1 MKNLFLLFL
10 IFNLFSCTSGL
21 KSKKGDEYDKTSV
34 NQFGKND
41 FDRMADLEFRE
52 NMDSLE
58 LLMLKLYKRNPSQL
72 KKSTSDNAE
81 LMVKWVFHGDH
92 NNSFKEIQNKKDI
105 DALNLVWDNSFKG
118 DRVLALIVGLKTMLL
133 ESHEGKS
140 DFYLFDKID
149 PQKIYNVARNIEVVV
164 WKLSTKK
171 DMDNNYF
178 LITNSLDETNQNLS
192 FEREFGKIIGRTDYF
207 AYTLSEKTART
218 ITRVFQSVTTRLFLP
233 F

>member
-1 MKNLFLLFL
+1 MKNLFLLLL
-10 IFNLFSCTSGL
+10 IFNLFSCAPGL
-21 KSKKGDEYDKTSV
+21 KSKKGEEYDKTSV

-58 LLMLKLYKRNPSQL
+58 LLMLKLYKRNPNQL

-92 NNSFKEIQNKKDI
+92 NNNFKDIQNKKDI

-133 ESHEGKS
+133 QAHEGKN

-164 WKLSTKK
+164 WKLSSKK
-171 DMDNNYF
+171 DIDNNYF

>member
-1 MKNLFLLFL
+1 
-10 IFNLFSCTSGL
+10 
-21 KSKKGDEYDKTSV
+21 
-34 NQFGKND
+34 
-41 FDRMADLEFRE
+41 MADLEFRE

>member
-1 MKNLFLLFL
+1 MQNIFLLLL
-10 IFNLFSCTSGL
+10 ILNLFSCASQL
-21 KSKKGDEYDKTSV
+21 NSKKAAEYDKTSV
-34 NQFGKND
+34 NQFGKSD

-58 LLMLKLYKRNPSQL
+58 LLMLKLYKRNPNQL

-81 LMVKWVFHGDH
+81 RMVKWVFYGDH
-92 NNSFKEIQNKKDI
+92 KNNFNEIQNKKDVA
-105 DALNLVWDNSFKG
+105 ALNLVWDNNFTG

-133 ESHEGKS
+133 EAHEGKN

-149 PQKIYNVARNIEVVV
+149 PQKIYNTARNIEVVV
-164 WKLSTKK
+164 WKLSSKK
-171 DMDNNYF
+171 DVDNNYF
-178 LITNSLDETNQNLS
+178 LITNSLDEMNQNLS

-207 AYTLSEKTART
+207 AYTLSEKTERT
-218 ITRVFQSVTTRLFLP
+218 ITRVVQSVTTRLFLP